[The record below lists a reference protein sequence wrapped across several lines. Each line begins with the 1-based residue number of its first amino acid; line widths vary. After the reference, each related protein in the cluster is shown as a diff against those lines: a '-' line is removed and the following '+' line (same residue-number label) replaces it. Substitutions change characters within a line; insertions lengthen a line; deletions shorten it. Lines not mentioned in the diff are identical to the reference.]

1 VQHLTNAKNLGDK
14 DTNMSSLNF
23 TENEVAEEIQS
34 IIEFIRAQAEPD
46 RHLLVG
52 LSGGLDS
59 DVTARLCV
67 RAVSSQR
74 IKCFTVLQDEFDPR
88 HLQNARNLAEDL
100 GIDLVEIPFPHVPKQ
115 LITIMA
121 EADPEIGFLPDGLLD
136 VARSKCSIRTFIFS
150 AYAERGY
157 LVVGPSN
164 RTELE
169 LGYFLP
175 FGDGLSH
182 LSPIAHLYK
191 TQVQQ
196 LAPELGTREEVIA
209 QPPSAGFWIGD
220 QDLEG
225 IAYWLYNG
233 GPIKVDLNLND
244 QADAEVHNIFEQ
256 LSFKALDEALL
267 GINEGQDAS
276 LLVERSGLG
285 PSIIQQLQ
293 RLLYQSGLYKRR
305 QLGARI
311 Q

>member
-1 VQHLTNAKNLGDK
+1 L
-14 DTNMSSLNF
+14 SSLDF
-23 TENEVAEEIQS
+23 TDIRLTETIDS
-34 IIEFIRAQAEPD
+34 IIEFIRTQAEPN
-46 RHLLVG
+46 RPLLVG

-67 RAVSSQR
+67 RAVGSQR
-74 IKCFTVLQDEFDPR
+74 MKCFTVLQDEFDPK

-100 GIDLVEIPFPHVPKQ
+100 GIQLVEIPFAHVPKQ

-121 EADPEIGFLPDGLLD
+121 ESDPEIGFLPEGLLD
-136 VARSKCSIRTFIFS
+136 VARSKCAIRTFIFS

-164 RTELE
+164 KTELE

-196 LAPELGTREEVIA
+196 LAPALGTRPEVIA
-209 QPPSAGFWIGD
+209 QPPSAGFWLGD

-225 IAYWLYNG
+225 IAYWLYNE
-233 GPIKVDLNLND
+233 GPIKVDLNLDD
-244 QADAEVHNIFEQ
+244 QADAEVHKIFEQ
-256 LSFKALDEALL
+256 LSFRALDEALL
-267 GINEGQDAS
+267 GINEDADANQLS
-276 LLVERSGLG
+276 QRSGLE
-285 PSIIQQLQ
+285 PLIIKRLQ
-293 RLLYQSGLYKRR
+293 RLHHQAGIYKRR
-305 QLGARI
+305 QLGVRI